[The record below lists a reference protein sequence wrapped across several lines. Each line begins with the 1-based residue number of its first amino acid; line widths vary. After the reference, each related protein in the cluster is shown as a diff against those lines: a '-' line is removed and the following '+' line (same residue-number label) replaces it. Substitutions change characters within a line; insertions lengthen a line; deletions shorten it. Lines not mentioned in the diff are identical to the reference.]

1 MVLAGQAK
9 VPGGVCGAGW
19 LRRVTGG
26 GVLGGGCV
34 EGDCVA
40 EGFEFGDQAF
50 GLGCRVAAL
59 GVVVLAEFVVGL
71 AGGHDVPDDHEHGVG
86 DDDDRFLFGGRVAVA
101 TPFHDVPVVERFEV
115 AAVPYGRPGGF
126 DQDRLEVLV
135 AFAAFA
141 AAAFTG

>member
-1 MVLAGQAK
+1 MSLAGHAK
-9 VPGGVCGAGW
+9 VPGGVCGGGW

-40 EGFEFGDQAF
+40 EGFEFGDQASGF
-50 GLGCRVAAL
+50 GGGVAAL
-59 GVVVLAEFVVGL
+59 GVVVFAEFVVGL

-86 DDDDRFLFGGRVAVA
+86 DDDDRFLLGGRVAVA
-101 TPFHDVPVVERFEV
+101 TPFHDVPVVKRFEV
-115 AAVPYGRPGGF
+115 AAVPHRRPGRL
-126 DQDRLEVLV
+126 DQDRLEMLV
-135 AFAAFA
+135 TFTAFT